1 MDQNK
6 ENFARGSILSGATT
20 QCHTESMIPKIWK
33 LGEFSES
40 RKFSAVGSQMD
51 PDIEEAGMVLSRRE
65 IRRIR
70 NQEIWIINKT
80 LRQVVLQYP

>member
-1 MDQNK
+1 
-6 ENFARGSILSGATT
+6 
-20 QCHTESMIPKIWK
+20 MIPKICK
-33 LGEFSES
+33 LGEFFES

-70 NQEIWIINKT
+70 NQEI
-80 LRQVVLQYP
+80 